1 MAKTIL
7 ILKEEFMD
15 LDIEVIDSEPIKYDM
30 TLYTGIFEKDGTHW
44 MITYSSSY
52 AWGVDDWQF
61 PLEAREAYQ
70 ATVTTTEWKIL

>member
-7 ILKEEFMD
+7 ISKEEFED
-15 LDIEVIDSEPIKYDM
+15 LVLEVIDSEPYKHDT
-30 TLYTGIFEKDGTHW
+30 TLYTSIFEKDGSYW
-44 MITYSSSY
+44 MINYMHSY
-52 AWGVDDWQF
+52 NWGIDDWQF